1 MSWLAFKLFIKKSW
15 LWLKT
20 YWYWPIVLIY
30 TFVLWFFFRKN
41 ASAAIGVLEIRS
53 DSYKKQIDVINET
66 HVAEIKKKEELNK
79 VFNETIEKVEAELE
93 KKNETLD
100 RNKKKRIKEI
110 VEKHSDEPK
119 VLARLVKEAFGFEVV
134 E

>member
-1 MSWLAFKLFIKKSW
+1 MSWPVFKLCVQKSW

-20 YWYWPIVLIY
+20 YWYFPAVLLY

-41 ASAAIGVLEIRS
+41 AAAAVGALEIKS
-53 DSYKKQIDVINET
+53 DSYRKQIDVINQLHEME
-66 HVAEIKKKEELNK
+66 VEKKKEINK
-79 VFNETIEKVEAELE
+79 VFSETIEKVEVELK

-100 RNKKKRIKEI
+100 RHKKKRVKEI
-110 VEKHSDEPK
+110 VKNHSNSPEE
-119 VLARLVKEAFGFEVV
+119 LARLVKESFGFEIV